1 MKKLF
6 KIIFFLFL
14 LVLLAAG
21 GYFIYLKYFVKQK
34 QIAALNAIPS
44 NAFVIIRTD
53 DLYKAYDNI
62 SRSQLW
68 QYLVKTKYFADIQED
83 FNTIDKYIRSTSL
96 PKNFFNNRPLLASI
110 VVMDGKWDMLYVVDI
125 KQLGKASNI
134 IEQAL
139 YNIPDYKTFKTK
151 FSPDKK
157 HSYTIYKMVYLPDQY
172 QKIYISITDNLLI
185 ISMNKAIIRASLSA
199 LSRNLWKQNPIFMD
213 LLQKENFPSL
223 LKIYV
228 NFRELDDFIRTFQ
241 IADDPLI
248 NELSNGLTYAVLN
261 LNIKDNLL
269 SLEGSVAIDTSYGYF
284 SGLNTLKPGQL
295 KSYTIMSD
303 QAAAEIALSFNDY
316 TKFYHQLLNTIK
328 KQDPRQA
335 YEMEKAVNILK
346 KTLNINIEQ
355 DIFSWIGKEIALY
368 KLTPEYGKRAQDI
381 VITIHT
387 SNPILAKEKLDY
399 LTSKINKITPLKFKE
414 FDYKGFKIS
423 YLKINGFFKLFF
435 GKLFNQIEKPYFT
448 IIENFVVFSN
458 SPITLEYVI
467 DDYLNGYTLVNNE
480 KFNDFM
486 SYFSA
491 NSTLYAYINMP
502 LLFKNM
508 IVLAPP
514 ADKKNLLENKDL
526 ITGFSL
532 NGLQLIADKQYMK
545 IKINSVYDPD
555 AKLDLIIKQTEKQAQ
570 IQNILQQID
579 SLKFKIKLND
589 SLPTNGNITIY
600 YPNTT
605 QPMMQGEIRNG
616 QPFGL
621 WKTFYPDGNIKTLQA
636 FDQDGKLNGIVQ
648 IFYDNKA
655 NSKLTEF
662 YIKDDKINGVLLQ
675 YYPSGQI
682 KAKIEYKNGQKHGHI
697 TIYYPDGKIKVQGKY
712 KNGQKHGRWIFYD
725 KAGNKISEEKWKNG
739 QRR

>member
-1 MKKLF
+1 MKKIF
-6 KIIFFLFL
+6 KIIFYLFLFL
-14 LVLLAAG
+14 LLSAG
-21 GYFIYLKYFVKQK
+21 GYLLYLKYFVKQK
-34 QIAALNAIPS
+34 QIVALNAIPS
-44 NAFVIIRTD
+44 DAFVIVHTN

-68 QYLVKTKYFADIQED
+68 QYLIKTQYFADIQED

-96 PKNFFNNRPLLASI
+96 PENFFNNRPLLASI
-110 VVMDGKWDMLYVVDI
+110 VVLNGKWDMLYVIDI
-125 KQLGKASNI
+125 KQLGKVSNI

-151 FSPDKK
+151 FSPDNKYN
-157 HSYTIYKMVYLPDQY
+157 YTIYKMVYLPDQY
-172 QKIYISITDNLLI
+172 QKIYLSITNNLLI
-185 ISMNKAIIRASLSA
+185 VSLDREIIKASLTA
-199 LSRNLWKQNPIFMD
+199 LSENYWEQNTEFTQLIE
-213 LLQKENFPSL
+213 KENIPSL
-223 LKIYV
+223 IKIYV
-228 NFRELDDFIRTFQ
+228 NFSKLDDFIRTFQ

-248 NELSNGLTYAVLN
+248 TELSNGLTYAVLN
-261 LNIKDNLL
+261 LNVKANLL
-269 SLEGSVAIDTSYGYF
+269 SLEGRVAIDTTYGYF
-284 SGLNTLKPGQL
+284 SGLNSLKPGQL

-303 QAAAEIALSFNDY
+303 QAAAEVALSFNDY

-328 KQDPRQA
+328 KQNPRQA
-335 YEMEKAVNILK
+335 YEMEKAVNVLK

-381 VITIHT
+381 IITIHT
-387 SNPILAKEKLDY
+387 PNPIMAKEKLDY

-467 DDYLNGYTLVNNE
+467 DDYLNGYTLSNNE

-491 NSTLYAYINMP
+491 NSTLYTFINMP

-508 IVLAPP
+508 LVLAPP
-514 ADKKNLLENKDL
+514 ADKKSLLENKDL

-532 NGLQLIADKQYMK
+532 NGLQLISDKQYMK
-545 IKINSVYDPD
+545 IKINSIYDPD
-555 AKLDLIIKQTEKQAQ
+555 ARLDLIINQTEKQTQ

-589 SLPTNGNITIY
+589 SLPTNGKITIY
-600 YPNTT
+600 YPNTN

-616 QPFGL
+616 QPFGM

-636 FDQDGKLNGIVQ
+636 FDQDGNLNGIVQ
-648 IFYDNKA
+648 IFYDNRA

-682 KAKIEYKNGQKHGHI
+682 KAKIEYKDGQKHGHI
-697 TIYYPDGKIKVQGKY
+697 TLYYPDGQIQIQGKY
-712 KNGQKHGRWIFYD
+712 KNGQKHGRWVFYD
-725 KAGNKISEEKWKNG
+725 KAGNIIHEEKWKNG
-739 QRR
+739 HKK